1 MEWLSS
7 ANVIASLVFAIF
19 GIGGYLFAIVT
30 YLSRRAYPIKKTTS
44 SASHQQQ
51 SIPSKPIS
59 WLEWIELFTQ
69 GVVDTADFV
78 LGLFSLTDEF
88 EDKPPMGRVGFCS
101 FICGFGVLFAEL
113 IIGLAIGIFL
123 SFFGV
128 NNPAGIAVGVT
139 TILLF
144 MTFSLVYI
152 YHVGLLV
159 EKRQQQELYQEMQR
173 QSVSGREQ
181 I

>member
-30 YLSRRAYPIKKTTS
+30 YLSRRAYPLKKTTS
-44 SASHQQQ
+44 AASHQRQT
-51 SIPSKPIS
+51 PSKPIS

-69 GVVDTADFV
+69 GFVDTADFV
-78 LGLFSLTDEF
+78 LGLFSLKDDF
-88 EDKPPMGRVGFCS
+88 EDRPPMSRIGFCS
-101 FICGFGVLFAEL
+101 FICGFGVIFAEL
-113 IIGLAIGIFL
+113 LIGFAIGIFL

-139 TILLF
+139 TVLLF

-159 EKRQQQELYQEMQR
+159 EKRQQQELYQELQR
-173 QSVSGREQ
+173 QSVSGHEQ